1 MQRNQVSVSLRTVG
15 IVLGFILSGCSTALP
30 VAGLLDRKTE
40 QCNRLI
46 EVANR
51 AVVEVQAVTR
61 SSNPRDVAAMSK
73 IANITDQ
80 TAATMQSLNI
90 RDEQL
95 HRFRDRFVKMYTDT
109 SQATR
114 SLASARNQ
122 QNNTSAQ
129 QAYSALQTA
138 TNQEGTL
145 VTEIN
150 TYCRGGR

>member
-1 MQRNQVSVSLRTVG
+1 
-15 IVLGFILSGCSTALP
+15 
-30 VAGLLDRKTE
+30 
-40 QCNRLI
+40 
-46 EVANR
+46 
-51 AVVEVQAVTR
+51 
-61 SSNPRDVAAMSK
+61 MSK

-122 QNNTSAQ
+122 HNNTSAQ